1 LWFVI
6 VNERA
11 APGEE
16 REFCYE
22 KEEEEGVKKGRGT
35 LHGAMIRTDKEPLE
49 LAVKTE
55 ILIH

>member
-1 LWFVI
+1 M
-6 VNERA
+6 NERA

-22 KEEEEGVKKGRGT
+22 KEEEEEGVKKGRGT